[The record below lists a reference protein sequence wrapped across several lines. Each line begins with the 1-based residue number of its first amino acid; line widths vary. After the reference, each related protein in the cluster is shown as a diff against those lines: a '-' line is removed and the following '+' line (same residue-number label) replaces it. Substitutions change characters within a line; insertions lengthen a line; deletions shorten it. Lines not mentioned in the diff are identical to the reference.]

1 LQIVTK
7 LKFSGYIPPDP
18 PLKRGGTERR
28 REGIREGTGR
38 EGMEGGEGK
47 GKERR
52 MGLGIEGKVEERE
65 GEVERKGMEG
75 QGKDA

>member
-1 LQIVTK
+1 
-7 LKFSGYIPPDP
+7 
-18 PLKRGGTERR
+18 
-28 REGIREGTGR
+28 
-38 EGMEGGEGK
+38 MEGGEGK